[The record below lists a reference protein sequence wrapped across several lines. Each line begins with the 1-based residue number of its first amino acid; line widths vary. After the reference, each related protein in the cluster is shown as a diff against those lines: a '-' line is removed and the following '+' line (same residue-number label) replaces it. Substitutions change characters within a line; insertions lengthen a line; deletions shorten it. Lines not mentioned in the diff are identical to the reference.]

1 MSRCSLG
8 RNHMRRA
15 LVITLFVLLS
25 AVVTFAAYLG
35 GYGTALSLHAGPLQ
49 PGQDQFRVFWES
61 WRIVQDQYYGAPV
74 DASVLT
80 YGAIRGA
87 VSTLGDPFTWF
98 AEPEEAERIREAA
111 SGSYS
116 GIGAVVNDN
125 EAGNVIIVRPF
136 PGGPADRAGLLPGDI
151 ILEVEGTATAD
162 VGLQQAVD
170 NIRGPVGTPVHLL
183 IERDALEAPFEVEL
197 MRAQIEIP
205 SVEQK
210 MLDGGIAYLKVNEFR
225 SNAPAQVRA
234 ALKELLEQ
242 GPDSLVLDLRD
253 DPGGLLSSSIEIAS
267 EFVAEG
273 VIVREKGSNGL
284 DQEHLARGDGLAT
297 EIPLVVLVNSGTASA
312 SEIVAGAIRDHGRGV
327 LIGETTLGKGSVQ
340 SPVDLSDGSHLRL
353 TVAHWFT
360 PNGQLIHG
368 EGLVPDIEV
377 PLSEE
382 DLANGRDPQLDRA
395 IAYLLER

>member
-1 MSRCSLG
+1 
-8 RNHMRRA
+8 MRRA

>member
-8 RNHMRRA
+8 RNHVRRA

-35 GYGTALSLHAGPLQ
+35 GYGTALSLHASPPQ
-49 PGQDQFRVFWES
+49 PGQDQLRVFWES

-136 PGGPADRAGLLPGDI
+136 PDGPADRAGLLPGDI

-162 VGLQQAVD
+162 LGLQQAVD
-170 NIRGPVGTPVHLL
+170 KIRGPVGTPVHLL
-183 IERDALEAPFEVEL
+183 IERDALEAPFQVEL
-197 MRAQIEIP
+197 VRAQIEIP

-225 SNAPAQVRA
+225 SNAPAQVHA
-234 ALKELLEQ
+234 ALEELLAQ
-242 GPDSLVLDLRD
+242 GPNSLVLDLRD
-253 DPGGLLSSSIEIAS
+253 DPGGLLSSSIEISS

-297 EIPLVVLVNSGTASA
+297 EIPLVILVNSGTASA
-312 SEIVAGAIRDHGRGV
+312 SEIVAGAIRDHGRGI

>member
-1 MSRCSLG
+1 
-8 RNHMRRA
+8 MRRA

-35 GYGTALSLHAGPLQ
+35 GYGTALSLHAGPPQ
-49 PGQDQFRVFWES
+49 PGQDQLRVFWES

-98 AEPEEAERIREAA
+98 AEPEEAEKIREAA

-125 EAGNVIIVRPF
+125 DAGNVIIVRPF
-136 PGGPADRAGLLPGDI
+136 PDGPADRAGLLPGDI
-151 ILEVEGTATAD
+151 ILEVEGTATAA

-170 NIRGPVGTPVHLL
+170 KIRGPVGTPVHLL
-183 IERDALEAPFEVEL
+183 IERDALEAPFQVEL
-197 MRAQIEIP
+197 VRAQIEIP

-225 SNAPAQVRA
+225 SNAPAQVHA
-234 ALKELLEQ
+234 ALEELLAQ
-242 GPDSLVLDLRD
+242 GPNSLVLDLRD
-253 DPGGLLSSSIEIAS
+253 DPGGLLSSSIEISS

-297 EIPLVVLVNSGTASA
+297 EIPLVILVNSGTASA
-312 SEIVAGAIRDHGRGV
+312 SEIVAGAIRDHGRGI